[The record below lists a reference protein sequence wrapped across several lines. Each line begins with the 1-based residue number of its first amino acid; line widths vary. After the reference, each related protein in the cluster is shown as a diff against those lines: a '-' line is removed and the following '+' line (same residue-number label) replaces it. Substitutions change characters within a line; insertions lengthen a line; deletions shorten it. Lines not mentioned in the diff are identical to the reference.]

1 MPRGLRIGSALLMAL
16 ILQDGRD
23 RNGVDGT
30 FRSTSEGDAIE
41 RALKLMRTVIPEL
54 KRIAWG

>member
-1 MPRGLRIGSALLMAL
+1 MAL